1 MTTTCPLCG
10 FAYEPGGETCRTSG
24 CPLASRSC
32 RKLHCPRCG
41 YSVPDESASALA
53 RWVRRVFGGD
63 RGSAEQEAPADG
75 ARRLVD
81 LPAGTRVTVERIDGA
96 PGLVAQ
102 LSAQGLVAGTTVE
115 LRQRHPGFV
124 IEMGETTLAME
135 RRVAAGIW
143 VKPGGLV
150 A

>member
-1 MTTTCPLCG
+1 VTTCPLCG
-10 FAYEPGGETCRTSG
+10 FQYEPGGEACRTAG

-41 YSVPDESASALA
+41 YAVPDETASTLA
-53 RWVRRVFGGD
+53 RWVRRLFPAGD
-63 RGSAEQEAPADG
+63 GAAAPESDG

-81 LPAGTRVTVERIDGA
+81 MPTGTRVTVERIAGPPA
-96 PGLVAQ
+96 LVAQ
-102 LSAQGLVAGTTVE
+102 LTAQGLVAGTTLE

-124 IEMGETTLAME
+124 VEIGETTLAME
-135 RRVAAGIW
+135 RSVASGIF
-143 VKPGGLV
+143 VRPGTPL